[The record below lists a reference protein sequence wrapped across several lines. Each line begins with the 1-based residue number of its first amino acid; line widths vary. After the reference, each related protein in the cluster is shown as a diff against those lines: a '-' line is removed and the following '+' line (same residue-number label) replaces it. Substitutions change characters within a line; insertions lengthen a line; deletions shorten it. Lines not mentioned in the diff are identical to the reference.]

1 MSAKDSKIKH
11 KMLRNF
17 RQFTISRH
25 LVGQDL
31 MIGNCFYKNEAKDRT
46 TTSKNQV
53 FFQNAIL
60 NLAQLS
66 KTSSGN
72 VEKVDGKY
80 PLFIKNFINN
90 PAPSLYV
97 ILSVAEVL
105 IDKRLARYKIILT
118 NTII

>member
-1 MSAKDSKIKH
+1 
-11 KMLRNF
+11 
-17 RQFTISRH
+17 
-25 LVGQDL
+25 
-31 MIGNCFYKNEAKDRT
+31 MIGNCFYKNKVKDRT

-80 PLFIKNFINN
+80 PLFIKNLINN

-97 ILSVAEVL
+97 ILSAVEVS
-105 IDKRLARYKIILT
+105 IDKRVTKYIRLR
-118 NTII
+118 